1 MNNKLQK
8 FAVVILALAYAFI
21 PSAGAETLQQKRMQ
35 KHVDKVKITHPK
47 EYQDMVDKSNG
58 IISDCLS
65 CHKDM
70 NRKKDSSSFMP
81 KYPK

>member
-1 MNNKLQK
+1 MNNKFMK
-8 FAVVILALAYAFI
+8 FAVVILVLAFI
-21 PSAGAETLQQKRMQ
+21 YMPAAGAETLQQKRMQ

-47 EYQDMVDKSNG
+47 EYQDMVDKANG
-58 IISDCLS
+58 IISGCLS

-70 NRKKDSSSFMP
+70 NRKKDSSSFRP